1 MNFEN
6 YPNDRFIWDSN
17 AFPQQS
23 NPNEDIILIVRQ
35 DTAVLIIR
43 FIATLLIFLFFVLIK
58 LLAQAFVPSQMDF
71 VMKIIDFVVSVAGLG
86 LLVSFLWYFHN
97 FYLSLQLVT
106 TDRVLDID
114 QKGIFKREVNELAI
128 SNIQDVTYKQNGLL
142 PSLLGYGEVIIKTAS
157 IELGSNNNNTVG
169 GFVFENCP
177 DPSKVA
183 GIISDLFHQ
192 KGEDVTRRE
201 AVTNAEEL
209 RKVLEGVV
217 TTPNDTPNY
226 QSNTENNEIPVA
238 SSSPDSAFRTVDDPS
253 SIIF

>member
-6 YPNDRFIWDSN
+6 YPNDRFIWDSP

-23 NPNEDIILIVRQ
+23 NPNEDIVLIVRQ
-35 DTAVLIIR
+35 DIAVLIIR
-43 FIATLLIFLFFVLIK
+43 FIGTLLIFLFFVLIK
-58 LLAQAFVPSQMDF
+58 LIAQAFIPSSMDLI
-71 VMKIIDFVVSVAGLG
+71 MKVIDFVVSLAGLG

-106 TDRVLDID
+106 TDRVIDID

-128 SNIQDVTYKQNGLL
+128 TNIQDVTYKQNGLL

-157 IELGSNNNNTVG
+157 IELGSNNENTVG

-177 DPSKVA
+177 EPSKVS

-192 KGEDVTRRE
+192 KGEDNIRQE

-209 RKVLEGVV
+209 KKVLQGVV
-217 TTPNDTPNY
+217 TSPSSDTPNPD
-226 QSNTENNEIPVA
+226 QTV